1 MRGKQSKLRAWM
13 LALAPLLLTGCDMAL
28 LDPKGEVGLEQ
39 RSLILTALGL
49 MLIVVIP
56 VFIMTIWFAWRY
68 RASNKEAT
76 YKPEWS
82 HSNLIE
88 AVVWG
93 VPCIII
99 IILGI
104 LTWRTTHS
112 LDPRHP
118 LTSDAKPMVIQA
130 VSLDWKWLFIYPEQ
144 GIATVNHITFPANVP
159 IHFEVTS
166 GSVMNSF
173 FIPQLGSQ
181 IYAMAGMRN
190 HLNLIAN
197 HEGVYKGISAN
208 YSGHGFSGMK
218 FSAEAVSPEA
228 FDAWINQAR
237 QSPLTLKMADYQT
250 LAKPTQNHAVTY
262 YGTVEGKLYDS
273 IVAQFMSHGTP
284 ASGAE
289 PMHDGH
295 DMMHHDSGMNDMHA
309 QHASGE

>member
-1 MRGKQSKLRAWM
+1 M
-13 LALAPLLLTGCDMAL
+13 LALAPMLLTGCEMAL
-28 LDPKGEVGLEQ
+28 LDPKGEVGVEQ

-56 VFIMTIWFAWRY
+56 VFIMTIWFVWRY
-68 RASNKEAT
+68 RASNQHAT

-99 IILGI
+99 IILGT

-118 LTSDAKPMVIQA
+118 LTSDAPPIVIQA
-130 VSLDWKWLFIYPEQ
+130 VSLDWKWLFIYPQQ
-144 GIATVNHITFPANVP
+144 GIATVNEIVFPVNVP
-159 IHFEVTS
+159 VHFEVTS

-190 HLNLIAN
+190 QLNLIAN
-197 HEGVYKGISAN
+197 HEGVYKGMSAN

-218 FSAEAVSPEA
+218 FSARAVDVA
-228 FDAWINQAR
+228 TFDSWLAKVK
-237 QSPLTLKMADYQT
+237 QSPITLQMADYQT
-250 LAKPTQNHAVTY
+250 LAKPTQNHPVTY
-262 YGTVEGKLYDS
+262 YGAVQEKLYDG
-273 IVAQFMSHGTP
+273 IVGQFMAHDVAPKSEHAGHEMMMHQDSDMMDMQSQP
-284 ASGAE
+284 ASGE
-289 PMHDGH
+289 
-295 DMMHHDSGMNDMHA
+295 
-309 QHASGE
+309 